1 MLNELGLTHC
11 ATTKIGNNLIRGI
24 SGGERKRTSIGVEL
38 ITNPS
43 MVFLDEP
50 TTGLDSKTAE
60 NVVSLLVKLAQK
72 GGRTVVST
80 IHQPS
85 SQIFGLFDELI
96 LLVRGNIIY
105 QGKSNMA
112 VNYFSSIGYECPKLT
127 NPADYFMKIMNESG
141 VLLDIMEQ
149 DQSKN
154 ASKNALQ
161 MTEQQIEEQFVQRLE
176 HYNKAYSQSGMKEK
190 ALSGLHTEKVSTK
203 DHSKVSWLKQFWY
216 IFIRKCQD
224 EIRNPMEVKMKFVQ
238 TLFFAAVMMIVFNKV
253 LSRHLGFSHCKLI
266 FSSALEDLEY
276 KIEMECSSFFQSC
289 PSWLAV
295 KGQSEHVIP
304 LG

>member
-1 MLNELGLTHC
+1 MLQELGLAHV
-11 ATTKIGNNLIRGI
+11 ATTKIGNNLIRGL

-60 NVVSLLVKLAQK
+60 NVISLVVKLAQK

-112 VNYFSSIGYECPKLT
+112 VDYFSSIGYQCPRLT
-127 NPADYFMKIMNESG
+127 NPSDYFMKIMNESG
-141 VLLDIMEQ
+141 VLLDMMEK

-176 HYNKAYSQSGMKEK
+176 HYNKAYAQSGMREK
-190 ALSGLHTEKVSTK
+190 ALSGLHTEVVSTK
-203 DHSKVSWLKQFWY
+203 EHSKVSWLKQFWY
-216 IFIRKCQD
+216 IFVRKCQD
-224 EIRNPMEVKMKFVQ
+224 EIRSPMEAKMKIVQ
-238 TLFFAAVMMIVFNKV
+238 MIVFAAIMMIVFNDV
-253 LSRHLGFSHCKLI
+253 ISSPGI
-266 FSSALEDLEY
+266 FS
-276 KIEMECSSFFQSC
+276 F
-289 PSWLAV
+289 
-295 KGQSEHVIP
+295 
-304 LG
+304 

>member
-1 MLNELGLTHC
+1 MLNELGLAHV
-11 ATTKIGNNLIRGI
+11 ATTKIGNNLIRGL

-60 NVVSLLVKLAQK
+60 NVISLLVKLAQN

-85 SQIFGLFDELI
+85 SQIFGLFDELL

-112 VNYFSSIGYECPKLT
+112 VNYFASIGYECPKLT
-127 NPADYFMKIMNESG
+127 NPSDYFMKIMNESG
-141 VLLDIMEQ
+141 VLLDAMEK
-149 DQSKN
+149 DQSKD
-154 ASKNALQ
+154 ASQNALQ
-161 MTEQQIEEQFVQRLE
+161 ITQDQIEEKFVQRLE
-176 HYNKAYSQSGMKEK
+176 HYNNAYAKSGMTEQ
-190 ALSGLHTEKVSTK
+190 ALSGLATEKVHTK
-203 DHSKVSWLKQFWY
+203 DHSKVSWFKQFWY

-224 EIRNPMEVKMKFVQ
+224 EVRNPMEIRMKLIQ
-238 TLFFAAVMMIVFNKV
+238 QLIFAAIIMIAFNNVK
-253 LSRHLGFSHCKLI
+253 LCNQFFSHPK
-266 FSSALEDLEY
+266 
-276 KIEMECSSFFQSC
+276 
-289 PSWLAV
+289 
-295 KGQSEHVIP
+295 
-304 LG
+304 

>member
-1 MLNELGLTHC
+1 MLNELGLAHV
-11 ATTKIGNNLIRGI
+11 ATTKIGNNLIRGL

-60 NVVSLLVKLAQK
+60 NVISLLVKLAQK

-141 VLLDIMEQ
+141 VLLDAMEQ
-149 DQSKN
+149 YQSKN
-154 ASKNALQ
+154 VSALQ
-161 MTEQQIEEQFVQRLE
+161 MTEQEIEEKFVQRLE
-176 HYNKAYSQSGMKEK
+176 HYNEEYAQSGMKEK
-190 ALSGLHTEKVSTK
+190 ALSELHTEKVSTK

-216 IFIRKCQD
+216 IFVRKCQD
-224 EIRNPMEVKMKFVQ
+224 EIRNPMEVKMKLVQ
-238 TLFFAAVMMIVFNKV
+238 TLVVAAIMMIVFNNVIFRHWNFLILNLYIARDWKIWNTKQKWSALLFFNHV
-253 LSRHLGFSHCKLI
+253 LHGWLSRVNRN
-266 FSSALEDLEY
+266 
-276 KIEMECSSFFQSC
+276 M
-289 PSWLAV
+289 
-295 KGQSEHVIP
+295 
-304 LG
+304 